1 MERSNGDW
9 IKNYREF
16 ALVEK
21 DFLVFIKYKG
31 IPREV
36 YPVWQIDEK
45 FLQKRVGMLERT
57 IGEK

>member
-1 MERSNGDW
+1 MEKNKEDW
-9 IKNYREF
+9 IKNYKDFRIE
-16 ALVEK
+16 ER
-21 DFLVFIKYKG
+21 DFLVFIKYRG

-36 YPVWQIDEK
+36 YPVWMIDEK